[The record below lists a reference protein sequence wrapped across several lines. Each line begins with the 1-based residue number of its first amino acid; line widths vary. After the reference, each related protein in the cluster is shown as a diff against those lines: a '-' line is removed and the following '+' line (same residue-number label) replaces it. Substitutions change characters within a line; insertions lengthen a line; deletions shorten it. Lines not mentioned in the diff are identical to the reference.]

1 VVFINNVKVFAYIQS
16 WIGSVNVERIVL
28 KTEKQFK
35 NYGQPYKIIN
45 TTDNVYDKEN
55 WINLGNKWGY
65 MSFYTALKDFDM
77 SYDYMLYM
85 SGDLDG
91 AKIGWDKILD
101 RSYEILNK
109 YDIWNYSFEK
119 TTQGLPIA
127 YLKPLDNEENL
138 FYSATNDLTIGWYH
152 RDLVKTLLDF
162 FEYFEKESDL
172 LHEIP
177 NTGWGIEMSL
187 SSWSMLNKKAVVKDN
202 KYIIPKRSTTS
213 LYIQDLALRQERDY
227 LAVFNKYNMRN
238 NIDSNAQY
246 LKQIA
251 FIKSKTV
258 NSKGKP
264 LKMEYRGVDTIKLMY
279 GVETLDIVKK

>member
-1 VVFINNVKVFAYIQS
+1 
-16 WIGSVNVERIVL
+16 
-28 KTEKQFK
+28 
-35 NYGQPYKIIN
+35 
-45 TTDNVYDKEN
+45 
-55 WINLGNKWGY
+55 
-65 MSFYTALKDFDM
+65 
-77 SYDYMLYM
+77 M

-127 YLKPLDNEENL
+127 YLKPVDNEENL

-162 FEYFEKESDL
+162 FKYFEQESNL
-172 LHEIP
+172 LYEFP
-177 NTGWGIEMSL
+177 NYGWGVEMSL

-202 KYIIPKRSTTS
+202 KYIIPKRSVSS
-213 LYIQDLALRQERDY
+213 LYVQDLVLRQEADY
-227 LAVFNKYNMRN
+227 LFLFNKYSMKN
-238 NIDSNAQY
+238 NINTMSQY
-246 LKQIA
+246 LKQMA
-251 FIKSKTV
+251 FIKSKTL

-264 LKMEYRGVDTIKLMY
+264 LKVEYKDVDVIKLMY
-279 GVETLDIVKK
+279 GVSTLDIIKK